1 MISKTLGSDEN
12 YHELM
17 DVVGSLINPEIH
29 EKCMHST
36 GDVIIWLGAW
46 MWIHTVNVKQVVLN
60 VLLWAG
66 YTDETVEDVW
76 ASAQPPY
83 DPVPFEG
90 IDADLSHRF

>member
-1 MISKTLGSDEN
+1 
-12 YHELM
+12 M
-17 DVVGSLINPEIH
+17 DAVGSLINPEIH

-36 GDVIIWLGAW
+36 GDVIIWLGE
-46 MWIHTVNVKQVVLN
+46 WIQSMLSKLSNVF
-60 VLLWAG
+60 LWAG

>member
-1 MISKTLGSDEN
+1 MYALHGGC
-12 YHELM
+12 HHLAGCV
-17 DVVGSLINPEIH
+17 DV
-29 EKCMHST
+29 
-36 GDVIIWLGAW
+36 D
-46 MWIHTVNVKQVVLN
+46 TVNVKQVVLN
-60 VLLWAG
+60 VLLLAG

>member
-1 MISKTLGSDEN
+1 
-12 YHELM
+12 M
-17 DVVGSLINPEIH
+17 D
-29 EKCMHST
+29 
-36 GDVIIWLGAW
+36 
-46 MWIHTVNVKQVVLN
+46 TVNVKQVDLN
-60 VLLWAG
+60 VFLWAG